1 MAPEKRTV
9 RVIVGQLGSLV
20 RMRASELGI
29 FVEGY
34 TREEA
39 WRKFLEQ
46 VRIRDDAA
54 WLRFDVGPTRR
65 EEIEKGLDIPEDED
79 WSVLFEGAED

>member
-1 MAPEKRTV
+1 V
-9 RVIVGQLGSLV
+9 RVIVGLLGPVV
-20 RMRASELGI
+20 RMTASALDV
-29 FVEGY
+29 FVEGD

-46 VRIRDDAA
+46 VRIGDDAA

-65 EEIEKGLDIPEDED
+65 EEIERGLDIPEDED
-79 WSVLFEGAED
+79 WSVLFCRPKD